1 VSEDSYL
8 NYVLIFVKGNGL
20 HIESLR

>member
-8 NYVLIFVKGNGL
+8 KYVLIFVKGNGL